1 MDALLGFLA
10 FLVPFVVVLISIGSS
25 AVKVV
30 QEYERGVIFRLGRL
44 VGARGPGLF
53 LIIPFIDRMVKVD
66 LRVVTLD
73 VPAQEVITRDN
84 VTVRV
89 NAVLYFRVFDPEKA
103 VVAVTDFVRATHQI
117 AQTTLRSVLGQSDLD
132 ELLSQREA
140 INLRLQQ
147 IIDEQTEPWGIKV
160 GIVEVKDAELPQ
172 SMQRAMA
179 RQAEAE
185 REKRAKIIHAAGEF
199 EASKMLSAAARVVGK
214 ERATIQLRYL
224 QTLTEIASERN
235 STIIFPVPIELLSMI
250 PNMVKGMGGNDS
262 GSGTEEDDYA
272 APDLDT
278 MLASDSEPQSIAGS
292 EGEQEIVKPQASG
305 LHALNTAELEEAHR
319 ERDRFMSG
327 NIDSAPPSSPSPA
340 SAPGTAPIP
349 PPPNRP

>member
-1 MDALLGFLA
+1 MDTLIGLLT
-10 FLVPFVVVLISIGSS
+10 FLVPLVVVLLSVGGA
-25 AVKVV
+25 AVKIV

-53 LIIPFIDRMVKVD
+53 LIIPFVDRMVKVD

-73 VPAQEVITRDN
+73 VPAQEVITKDN

-103 VVAVTDFVRATHQI
+103 VVAVADFVRATHQI
-117 AQTTLRSVLGQSDLD
+117 AQTTLRSVLGQLSLD
-132 ELLSQREA
+132 ELLSQREE

-185 REKRAKIIHAAGEF
+185 REKRAKIIHAEGEH
-199 EASKMLSAAARVVGK
+199 EASTRLAAAAAVIA
-214 ERATIQLRYL
+214 EQPIALQLRYL
-224 QTLTEIASERN
+224 QTLTEIAAEKN
-235 STIIFPVPIELLSMI
+235 STIVFPLPIEFLQGFLKM
-250 PNMVKGMGGNDS
+250 
-262 GSGTEEDDYA
+262 
-272 APDLDT
+272 
-278 MLASDSEPQSIAGS
+278 
-292 EGEQEIVKPQASG
+292 QA
-305 LHALNTAELEEAHR
+305 
-319 ERDRFMSG
+319 
-327 NIDSAPPSSPSPA
+327 APPSP
-340 SAPGTAPIP
+340 
-349 PPPNRP
+349 

>member
-1 MDALLGFLA
+1 MDGLIGIAA
-10 FLVPFVVVLISIGSS
+10 FLVPLIVVLFSVAGS

-53 LIIPFIDRMVKVD
+53 FIIPFVDRMVKVD

-89 NAVLYFRVFDPEKA
+89 NAVLYFRVFDPQKA

-132 ELLSQREA
+132 ELLSQREE

-147 IIDEQTEPWGIKV
+147 IIDDQTEPWGIKV
-160 GIVEVKDAELPQ
+160 GIVEVKDVELPQ

-185 REKRAKIIHAAGEF
+185 REKRAKIIHASGEF
-199 EASKMLSAAARVVGK
+199 EASKMLTDAARIIGS
-214 ERATIQLRYL
+214 EPATLQLRYL
-224 QTLTEIASERN
+224 QTLTEIAAEKN
-235 STIIFPVPIELLSMI
+235 STIVFPIPIEILSLIPNVLSQLGRGKNGSDGASGGPGLEPPPSLDTLPVPSLAGSLVEGRSE
-250 PNMVKGMGGNDS
+250 VGG
-262 GSGTEEDDYA
+262 
-272 APDLDT
+272 APDHEDAHVPPL
-278 MLASDSEPQSIAGS
+278 SDEARAERARFLEGDIPAGGDEPL
-292 EGEQEIVKPQASG
+292 P
-305 LHALNTAELEEAHR
+305 
-319 ERDRFMSG
+319 DR
-327 NIDSAPPSSPSPA
+327 
-340 SAPGTAPIP
+340 T
-349 PPPNRP
+349 

>member
-1 MDALLGFLA
+1 MESLIPLLS
-10 FLVPFVVVLISIGSS
+10 FLVPALVVLFSIAGS

-53 LIIPFIDRMVKVD
+53 FIIPLADRMVKVD

-89 NAVLYFRVFDPEKA
+89 NAVLYFRVFDPERA

-140 INLRLQQ
+140 INLKLQQ

-160 GIVEVKDAELPQ
+160 GIVEVKDVELPQ

-199 EASKMLSAAARVVGK
+199 EASKMLTDAAGVI
-214 ERATIQLRYL
+214 ATEPASIQLRYL
-224 QTLTEIASERN
+224 QTLTEIAAERN
-235 STIIFPVPIELLSMI
+235 STIIFPVPIELLSLI
-250 PNMVKGMGGNDS
+250 PSLAGGMN
-262 GSGTEEDDYA
+262 GSGRRDGRDGREMRIEPTPEPSTESLGATPERAGLPEGVPTRPVDD
-272 APDLDT
+272 DMILTDEERKT
-278 MLASDSEPQSIAGS
+278 IM
-292 EGEQEIVKPQASG
+292 
-305 LHALNTAELEEAHR
+305 AER
-319 ERDRFMSG
+319 NRFMEG
-327 NIDSAPPSSPSPA
+327 NVYRPTEDSDE
-340 SAPGTAPIP
+340 SA
-349 PPPNRP
+349 R